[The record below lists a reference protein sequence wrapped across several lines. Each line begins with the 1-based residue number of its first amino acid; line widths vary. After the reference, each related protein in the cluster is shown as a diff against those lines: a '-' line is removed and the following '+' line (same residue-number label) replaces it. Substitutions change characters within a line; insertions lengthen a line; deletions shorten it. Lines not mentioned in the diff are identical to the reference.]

1 MAYIRGSGETTFP
14 LVSLPTSLMLNRS
27 CNTVWKVSQC
37 KQPCGWC
44 YSRLDLTRFEGRNVE
59 HTKLSWEELRHHLRL
74 SGERP
79 GRRWLRPICRVW
91 KKEWQTSVAS
101 FSTALPCLLIFTFV
115 MCDVCFE
122 IWVLRRAYHGRRTY
136 VCIYIYRDN
145 IYIRI
150 HELLFEVFF
159 YVWGVPPLVE
169 LEIRY
174 WPDFWGDKRSL
185 GLIHLFHI
193 LKLQLCMPNTVF
205 GSRRLKGA
213 FWPRLRFFLNHHCHI
228 EIHNLGSNMRF
239 VLVVNPRNSLVPFT
253 QTVQKWFRPRFMSG

>member
-1 MAYIRGSGETTFP
+1 MFVSRSGCCDE
-14 LVSLPTSLMLNRS
+14 RI
-27 CNTVWKVSQC
+27 TV
-37 KQPCGWC
+37 
-44 YSRLDLTRFEGRNVE
+44 VE
-59 HTKLSWEELRHHLRL
+59 L
-74 SGERP
+74 
-79 GRRWLRPICRVW
+79 
-91 KKEWQTSVAS
+91 
-101 FSTALPCLLIFTFV
+101 
-115 MCDVCFE
+115 
-122 IWVLRRAYHGRRTY
+122 TY
-136 VCIYIYRDN
+136 VYIYRDN

-213 FWPRLRFFLNHHCHI
+213 F
-228 EIHNLGSNMRF
+228 
-239 VLVVNPRNSLVPFT
+239 
-253 QTVQKWFRPRFMSG
+253 